1 MKKLLSITFVIL
13 GILSINAQ
21 EKGKFRVG
29 LDLGYVFAKDNG
41 GVLFSLEPKFNLT
54 DNSNI
59 GIRIGV
65 AASAASFD
73 SHLDSDFDIDAN
85 INVLAT
91 YDYYFNN
98 ENSSTSPFLGG
109 GVGWY
114 AIGEINDSS
123 DSPLNVGDQF
133 GAMIRGGFELG
144 KLRLALEYNILPKS
158 KLEIGESIDNSYFG
172 ASIGFYVGG
181 GKWKN

>member
-1 MKKLLSITFVIL
+1 MKNLILFTFIIFGITTVS
-13 GILSINAQ
+13 GQ
-21 EKGKFRVG
+21 EKEKFRMG

-41 GVLFSLEPKFNLT
+41 GALFSLEPKYNLT

-65 AASAASFD
+65 AASASTFD
-73 SHLDSDFDIDAN
+73 SNLDSDIEIDGN

-98 ENSSTSPFLGG
+98 ENSSTSPFFGG

-114 AIGEINDSS
+114 ALGEINDSL
-123 DSPLNVGDQF
+123 DSPINVGDQF
-133 GAMIRGGFELG
+133 GAMIRGGIELG

-158 KLEIGESIDNSYFG
+158 KLEIGQSIENS
-172 ASIGFYVGG
+172 
-181 GKWKN
+181 